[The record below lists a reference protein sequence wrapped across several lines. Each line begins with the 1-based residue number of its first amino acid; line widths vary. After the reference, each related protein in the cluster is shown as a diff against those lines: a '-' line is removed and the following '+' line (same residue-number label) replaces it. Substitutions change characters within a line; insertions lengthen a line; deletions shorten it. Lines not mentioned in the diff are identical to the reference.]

1 MKRLFEVMAL
11 FVALGLSS
19 CGGGSGSMST
29 LSFPLKSAYST
40 LVVNGY
46 TKNYTVSGTCSGTAS
61 ETVAPAKP
69 GAIFEGTPGFS
80 ADSTVTISL
89 TNCTQATTTSTSKSY
104 YDTNFTPLGFN
115 IVDGEYGVYLTP
127 AVIPVSAVIGD
138 SGIIGTITMYA
149 DSTKT
154 TRTGREDVSYVVG
167 PDVVNTAMVNLIF
180 KIYDPAGV
188 QSSTE
193 QDSYRVTIDGVI
205 TVVSKIIEDISTL
218 VTINL
223 TLQ

>member
-1 MKRLFEVMAL
+1 MAF
-11 FVALGLSS
+11 FVVLGLSS
-19 CGGGSGSMST
+19 CGGGGGGSLST

-40 LVVNGY
+40 LVANGY
-46 TKNYTVSGTCSGTAS
+46 TKNYTVSGACSGTAS

-89 TNCTQATTTSTSKSY
+89 TNCTQATTTATLKSY
-104 YDTNFTPLGFN
+104 YDTNYTPLGFN

-127 AVIPVSAVIGD
+127 AVIPVSVVVGD
-138 SGIIGTITMYA
+138 SGIIGTITTYT

-167 PDVVNTAMVNLIF
+167 PDATNTAMVNLIF
-180 KIYDPAGV
+180 KIYNPAGV

-193 QDSYRVTIDGVI
+193 QDRYRVTIDGVI

-218 VTINL
+218 VTISL
-223 TLQ
+223 TLE